1 MAELQPDARI
11 LDGAN
16 LWQPKCAQLS
26 SSICQA
32 HSPKLTLAPRGT
44 DSWWCNQTAEGL
56 CPDPE
61 NRKVCPGHAPP
72 DGPAPRNSGCRKSP
86 SAAPVPPSTPAMPK
100 ADFVGCFKDHTP
112 SGVCDLPYVI
122 VSAAAPFALLS
133 KKLKAAAAQNGG
145 CSNAEGNLPCFTGP
159 MTPCACRFFSSV
171 LRLSV

>member
-1 MAELQPDARI
+1 MAVQVRSTFELHLP
-11 LDGAN
+11 G
-16 LWQPKCAQLS
+16 
-26 SSICQA
+26 
-32 HSPKLTLAPRGT
+32 SPKLTLAPRGT

-159 MTPCACRFFSSV
+159 MTPYACHFFSSV